1 MLRQDTAACDCA
13 LDWKSP
19 DAAPRRPPGQSF
31 CSRISPDGCDRP
43 GLPLRINLRQLEA
56 FRAVVTTGTAT
67 AAARALNVTQPA
79 ISQLINQ
86 FEESVGVE
94 LFHRHKGR
102 LQPTAEAMMLYEEVD
117 LAFDNLDR
125 LVSLAAN
132 MGALNVGQLRIVAP
146 PSLAEGLL
154 SRVVAGYLIE
164 HPNVKMSIDSRSPEA
179 AKEALAVNGY
189 DCGIGKLPVDHP
201 GLVVEPL
208 LTTETVCAFPAG
220 HALQAL
226 PAVTPEDLAKA
237 PLILLGQGRSARIR
251 IEQAFAAAGVKPRVR
266 LETHTV
272 GAACACAASGL
283 GVAVVNG
290 MMASQYA
297 HHGLVLRL
305 FKPSILHE
313 FVFMTPNQAPRRR
326 LIKDFLESLR
336 AHLRAMDNP
345 YVHVVD

>member
-1 MLRQDTAACDCA
+1 M
-13 LDWKSP
+13 
-19 DAAPRRPPGQSF
+19 
-31 CSRISPDGCDRP
+31 
-43 GLPLRINLRQLEA
+43 RINLRQLEA

-67 AAARALNVTQPA
+67 AAARSLKVTQPA

-86 FEESVGVE
+86 FEESIGVE

-125 LVSLAAN
+125 LVSLASN
-132 MGALNVGQLRIVAP
+132 MGALNVGQLRIVSP

-154 SRVVAGYLIE
+154 SRAVAAYLIE
-164 HPNVKMSIDSRSPEA
+164 HPNVKMSIDSRSPET
-179 AKEALAVNGY
+179 AKEAVAVNSY
-189 DCGIGKLPVDHP
+189 DCGIGKLPIAHP
-201 GLVVEPL
+201 GLVIEPL
-208 LTTETVCAFPAG
+208 FTTETVCAIPIDHPLA
-220 HALQAL
+220 ALQRIS
-226 PAVTPEDLAKA
+226 PGDLVEF
-237 PLILLGQGRSARIR
+237 PLILLGQGRAARIR
-251 IEQAFAAAGVKPRVR
+251 IEQAFAEAGIKPRVR

-283 GVAVVNG
+283 GIAVVNAL
-290 MMASQYA
+290 MASQYA

-326 LIKDFLESLR
+326 LTSDFLVALR
-336 AHLRAMDNP
+336 SHLRAMGNP
-345 YVHVVD
+345 YVQVVE